1 MKSLNNSSAWQ
12 DTHTRHIFPFQSF
25 SPLRQPHVE
34 WVVWDLIFM
43 YSRMFVSC
51 VGIAASLYQTPFPI
65 CVGFV
70 VVAAASENGTVF
82 FCTENHF
89 ICVLRSHICMCGDFS
104 TGETAEEGRA
114 EEEKRPCVL
123 PCEVMGAARCREP
136 DGETLLHNRHPLL
149 SFLSFFLS
157 SFFNFRERI
166 PFETLA
172 RSSVLPAAAC
182 LSGSPRTA

>member
-1 MKSLNNSSAWQ
+1 
-12 DTHTRHIFPFQSF
+12 
-25 SPLRQPHVE
+25 
-34 WVVWDLIFM
+34 M

-149 SFLSFFLS
+149 SFLSFFLLFLTS
-157 SFFNFRERI
+157 GRESLLKPWRA
-166 PFETLA
+166 PPCYLLLPA
-172 RSSVLPAAAC
+172 SLVLPAQHKLPAYQWGGSSLRAC
-182 LSGSPRTA
+182 NTA